1 MSRSSRMT
9 LMTPTGGIVMSS
21 KTKPIYVPHS
31 IPISEAIKNVSSR
44 NRMTLRIKGQS
55 EQELAANIAQRGPE
69 STAKDL
75 RPGDE
80 HDGSFMV
87 LPIDRIMP
95 YDRNPRTSTNPKYL
109 EIKASIRDRG
119 GLQGNLTVTKRPGKG
134 SEYML
139 YMGGNTRL
147 QILHELYSETGDKRF
162 YQVNCVYHAWKGEAD
177 IMASHLIENEARG
190 DTLFIEKAR
199 GLVILVAEIEKD
211 QGRTL
216 SARDVQ
222 EMTAKMG
229 MMVNQA
235 TVLLYNFAIANLE
248 VIGNWLT
255 KDNVNLIK
263 RQYAQYDVLAR
274 TMDLS
279 GEFKTRF
286 TREVQPLLAAF
297 ADDLK
302 AKSSDQNE
310 DTSVVALR
318 GAVLEELLR
327 KLDALAASVLGLQ
340 PDAAKRVFAA
350 LGNKD
355 APSAE
360 ALQTLLSGNTEP
372 APASDPANED
382 AKSPVVG
389 NGASAS
395 GNPKPTKTITPEA
408 GRDRRKPAATP
419 VTVVDVPPAS
429 DTAPPV
435 AVTPVEP
442 EPVCQAAAED
452 TAAVQSL
459 SEMTDE
465 AMQRISRDFA
475 DKLINWCNLTRISQW
490 LRFSDDTKVPYL
502 FWLDLPS
509 EILESRQ
516 NGMWNLLDPEL
527 GELQPDQLA
536 IRAIA
541 YRMTALLSGQLGGV
555 IVTSDGRPT
564 SYFPFASRL
573 PEDSTWRQAAMI
585 PYDSMDVLYN
595 IWDDNLG
602 GVTGRTMDMSLG
614 QDDLLIVLRNPQ
626 LVGSWMAFCEA
637 YDQWG
642 KCLDQYRRERGISGD
657 LVDLQSQ
664 Q

>member
-1 MSRSSRMT
+1 MT

-21 KTKPIYVPHS
+21 NKTKPIYVPHS

-44 NRMTLRIKGQS
+44 NRITLRIKGQS
-55 EQELAANIAQRGPE
+55 EEELAANIAQRGPE

-80 HDGSFMV
+80 LDGSFLV
-87 LPIDRIMP
+87 LTIDRILP
-95 YDRNPRTSTNPKYL
+95 YDRNPRTSSNPKYH

-119 GLQGNLTVTKRPGKG
+119 GLQGNLTVTKRPGS

-162 YQVNCVYHAWKGEAD
+162 YQVNGVYHAWKGEAD

-199 GLVILVAEIEKD
+199 GLVGLVAEIEKD
-211 QGRTL
+211 EGRTL

-222 EMTAKMG
+222 EVTAKMG
-229 MMVNQA
+229 MMVSHS
-235 TVLLYNFAIANLE
+235 TILLYTFAIANLE
-248 VIGNWLT
+248 AIGPWLT
-255 KDNVNLIK
+255 KDNVSLI
-263 RQYAQYDVLAR
+263 RRRYTQYDALAKALNVKGDFQNHFSR
-274 TMDLS
+274 D
-279 GEFKTRF
+279 
-286 TREVQPLLAAF
+286 VQPLLAGF
-297 ADDLK
+297 ADELK
-302 AKSSDQNE
+302 ARASELKSRPESE
-310 DTSVVALR
+310 DTNAVALR
-318 GAVLEELLR
+318 GAVLDELLV

-340 PDAAKRVFAA
+340 PDAAKRVFSAM
-350 LGNKD
+350 GSKD
-355 APSAE
+355 ALSAE
-360 ALQTLLSGNTEP
+360 ALQTLLSGNTAP
-372 APASDPANED
+372 APASAPANDD
-382 AKSPVVG
+382 AKSPMVDSG
-389 NGASAS
+389 GSAATK
-395 GNPKPTKTITPEA
+395 PKPTKVITTEG

-419 VTVVDVPPAS
+419 ATVVDVPPAS
-429 DTAPPV
+429 DTDTGAS
-435 AVTPVEP
+435 VEP
-442 EPVCQAAAED
+442 EPVRQAAAED

-475 DKLINWCNLTRISQW
+475 DKLVNWCNLTRISQW

-516 NGMWNLLDPEL
+516 NGMWNLLDPEQ
-527 GELQPDQLA
+527 GELQPDQRA

-626 LVGSWMAFCEA
+626 LVGPWMAFCEA